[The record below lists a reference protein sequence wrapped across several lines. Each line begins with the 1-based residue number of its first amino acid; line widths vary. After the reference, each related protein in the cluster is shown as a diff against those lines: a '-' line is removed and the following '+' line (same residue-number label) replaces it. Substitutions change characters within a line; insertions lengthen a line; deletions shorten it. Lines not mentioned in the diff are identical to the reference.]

1 MIKLEITKDW
11 RLEKVIDF
19 FPETLGVFYN
29 IGFTELESPIMRH
42 AAKLITV
49 KEAAGLMGAEV
60 ENVIVRLNE
69 CIQGDE

>member
-1 MIKLEITKDW
+1 VIKLEITKDW

-19 FPETLGVFYN
+19 FPETLSVFYN

>member
-1 MIKLEITKDW
+1 MEITKDW

-19 FPETLGVFYN
+19 FPETLSVFYN